1 MCCGAFLRWYLWWA
15 FPNRKAH
22 WTLTAL
28 GLCLASTCLL
38 AATVAVD
45 VLYLLETD
53 LVAQSLAAVVDAP
66 TAARSDA
73 LLLRYPGANGAAVA
87 ACNASVAAHDPDFL
101 NCALGAYPCV
111 ATHVAAFVAAVNSTD
126 ADAAYGELRR
136 DADFWRFVTEE
147 TPGVC
152 YYVGPDWGGYADV
165 VIHNSTVVAAVTVS
179 AVAAALAIYMR
190 VMARDRGCGLVL
202 AMLLIVFA
210 VVATPLALLYTSL
223 ANAMAE
229 ACWSCLASVVA
240 TCAACATA
248 AAPEML
254 LYYYVLGA
262 SGRLLLLAEFMYRAA
277 LHPERRLRSA
287 LWLLL
292 TVPLWL
298 PVLAAPLVAAVVMDP
313 TGLVY
318 RVARDPSD
326 PVAAVAMVAEVGTP
340 IGVTVLVLFVPLVV
354 VLLVLLR
361 RRARNNGSR
370 HGADDADSDDAERG
384 GSSSSHE
391 LKPPIS

>member
-28 GLCLASTCLL
+28 GLCLVSACLL

-45 VLYLLETD
+45 VLFLLETN
-53 LVAQSLAAVVDAP
+53 LVAQSLAAVVYAP
-66 TAARSDA
+66 TAARSDV
-73 LLLRYPGANGAAVA
+73 LLLRHPGANSTAVA
-87 ACNASVAAHDPDFL
+87 TCNASVAAHDPDFL

-111 ATHVAAFVAAVNSTD
+111 DAHVEAYVATVNGTD
-126 ADAAYGELRR
+126 AAAAYGDLRR
-136 DADFWRFVTEE
+136 DADFWRFVTDG

-165 VIHNSTVVAAVTVS
+165 VIHDSTVVTVVTVS

-190 VMARDRGCGLVL
+190 IMARDRGCGLVL
-202 AMLLIVFA
+202 AMLLIIFG
-210 VVATPLALLYTSL
+210 VVAAPLALLYMSQ

-240 TCAACATA
+240 TCAACATEP
-248 AAPEML
+248 APEML

-277 LHPERRLRSA
+277 LHPEHRLRSA

-313 TGLVY
+313 TGLIY
-318 RVARDPSD
+318 RVTRNPSD
-326 PVAAVAMVAEVGTP
+326 PVAAMAMVAQVGTP
-340 IGVTVLVLFVPLVV
+340 IGVTVLVLFVPLVI
-354 VLLVLLR
+354 VLLVLLH
-361 RRARNNGSR
+361 RRARNNGS
-370 HGADDADSDDAERG
+370 HNDADDAASDNAERG
-384 GSSSSHE
+384 DSSSHE
-391 LKPPIS
+391 LKPMR